1 MAKKEHLLLLWR
13 NFTPKLMFVSS
24 SRRLTPDF
32 KVRVEVRYRGRV
44 SFPLTVRAHILSQQ
58 EKDNLPEWT
67 PEGMM
72 DDNLPYGKAQCQM
85 GMNPKSILVSI
96 RCYVLLKMSC
106 TYPFVLNLTKGI

>member
-1 MAKKEHLLLLWR
+1 MLSMSVSLL
-13 NFTPKLMFVSS
+13 
-24 SRRLTPDF
+24 RRLTPDF

-72 DDNLPYGKAQCQM
+72 DDNLPYGKAQCQL
-85 GMNPKSILVSI
+85 GMNPKNILVSYTAVESI
-96 RCYVLLKMSC
+96 VAPHAPSLLKRM
-106 TYPFVLNLTKGI
+106 FG